1 MELHHS
7 WLYGHKSTCL
17 NTEMFT
23 ILIGMELIVWILQP
37 TLLLHYWL
45 LPLHNL
51 DFARHSPWENTITQK
66 TLHYLFPK
74 TSMSKRLCWFF
85 QESFLYW
92 MLLRPT
98 VHHLSSFWR
107 KAGANKKRNHSAN
120 IPLVPD
126 DHLVHY
132 RRLHHFH
139 RLNGVLHNTIDH
151 LVLNAI

>member
-66 TLHYLFPK
+66 HYIIYFQKHPWARGYVGFSRKVFYTECCSVLQSIICLHFEEKQAQTRKETTAQTFPWSPMITLCTTVGFT
-74 TSMSKRLCWFF
+74 TS
-85 QESFLYW
+85 
-92 MLLRPT
+92 T
-98 VHHLSSFWR
+98 VSMECCTTRSTTWC
-107 KAGANKKRNHSAN
+107 
-120 IPLVPD
+120 
-126 DHLVHY
+126 
-132 RRLHHFH
+132 
-139 RLNGVLHNTIDH
+139 
-151 LVLNAI
+151 